1 MINGTGESL
10 SQFSATL
17 ISKNSTKSPQ
27 YVESFMKFLDLSMS
41 SSDSLNLLPPLTSI
55 PKTTDDIE
63 IPLQTSS
70 SFPLCSTANHKGIL
84 KLTHLTSYETTK
96 ECLPAR

>member
-1 MINGTGESL
+1 MGESL

-27 YVESFMKFLDLSMS
+27 YVESFMRFLDLSTS
-41 SSDSLNLLPPLTSI
+41 SSDSLNLLLPITSI
-55 PKTTDDIE
+55 PNTTDDNE

-84 KLTHLTSYETTK
+84 KHTLLTSYEMTK
-96 ECLPAR
+96 ECLHAR